1 MFNNVKILCMI
12 LEIIFELILKY
23 EYKDLYIMMY
33 SLDELNYFILFAL
46 VIILLGISIVDLV
59 IHCNIEIL
67 LQLRCYF

>member
-33 SLDELNYFILFAL
+33 SLDELSYFKLFAL
-46 VIILLGISIVDLV
+46 VIILLDINIEDLV

-67 LQLRCYF
+67 LLLRCYF

>member
-33 SLDELNYFILFAL
+33 SLDELNYSILFAL
-46 VIILLGISIVDLV
+46 VIILLDISIVDLV

>member
-33 SLDELNYFILFAL
+33 SLDELSYFKLFAL
-46 VIILLGISIVDLV
+46 VIILLDIDIEDLV

>member
-33 SLDELNYFILFAL
+33 SLDELNYFKLFAL
-46 VIILLGISIVDLV
+46 VIILLDISIVDLV
-59 IHCNIEIL
+59 IHCNIEI
-67 LQLRCYF
+67 

>member
-1 MFNNVKILCMI
+1 MI

-33 SLDELNYFILFAL
+33 SLDELSYFILFAL
-46 VIILLGISIVDLV
+46 VIILLDIDIEDLV

>member
-23 EYKDLYIMMY
+23 EYKDLYIMKC
-33 SLDELNYFILFAL
+33 SLDELSYFILFAL
-46 VIILLGISIVDLV
+46 VIILLDIDIEDLV

>member
-33 SLDELNYFILFAL
+33 SLDELNYSILFAL
-46 VIILLGISIVDLV
+46 VIILLGINIVDLV

>member
-46 VIILLGISIVDLV
+46 VIILLDISIVDLV